1 MTLQWMNDEVTTD
14 LLEQTWARRAA
25 TLAEE
30 VEEDDGGEQLSIV
43 LMQLGNE
50 IYGIEALYVYDA
62 RPLERITP
70 VPRAPVWMAG
80 VVNVRGRIYSVVDL
94 ARFLNLPTASN
105 GDGEEAYLVVV
116 QSEALEVAL
125 KVDTVLS
132 VVALAERQLQE
143 AADTLNIPPAIV
155 RGVMQNDDEA
165 PDGDPNGS
173 PDGASS
179 GDPDLPAFL
188 VVLDLPQ
195 LLSDP
200 QLIIHEELV

>member
-1 MTLQWMNDEVTTD
+1 MTTNQWLKDELTTE

-30 VEEDDGGEQLSIV
+30 VEEDDDGEQLSIV
-43 LMQLGNE
+43 LIQLGDE
-50 IYGIEALYVYDA
+50 IYGLEAQYVYDA
-62 RPLERITP
+62 RPLEGITP

-94 ARFLNLPTASN
+94 KRFLNLPTASN
-105 GDGEEAYLVVV
+105 GDDEEAYLVVV
-116 QSEALEVAL
+116 QSEALELAL

-132 VVALAERQLQE
+132 VIALPERQLQE
-143 AADTLNIPPAIV
+143 TADTLNIPPTIV

-165 PDGDPNGS
+165 PDEG
-173 PDGASS
+173 PDGAPG

>member
-1 MTLQWMNDEVTTD
+1 MTTNQWLNDELTTE

-30 VEEDDGGEQLSIV
+30 VAEDDGGEQLSIV
-43 LMQLGNE
+43 LVQLGKE
-50 IYGIEALYVYDA
+50 IYGLEAKYIYDA

-94 ARFLNLPTASN
+94 ARFLNLPATPN
-105 GDGEEAYLVVV
+105 GEEAYLVVV
-116 QSEALEVAL
+116 QSEALELAL

-132 VVALAERQLQE
+132 VVALPERLLQE
-143 AADTLNIPPAIV
+143 TADTLNIPPAIV

-165 PDGDPNGS
+165 PNGAPNGS
-173 PDGASS
+173 SDGARN
-179 GDPDLPAFL
+179 LPAFL
-188 VVLDLPQ
+188 VILDLPQ